1 MAKVAVIIPAAG
13 SGKRF
18 GGKENK
24 IFAKIN
30 DSPVFV
36 KTAELFVNRD
46 DVCQTIMAINP
57 ADRDLVKSKYAAHLG
72 LMGVKVID
80 GGAERYET
88 VGKALEAVDDEAEFI
103 AVHDAVR
110 PCVSQLWINAV
121 FEKAFETGAAILAC
135 PLSGTLK
142 RVDQSGHICE
152 TVSRIDFWEAQT
164 PQVFARNILVEAYAN
179 IDQVPKPVTDDAQVV
194 EAAGQAVSV
203 VQGDPRN
210 IKITTKGDL
219 ALASAL
225 IKSLPKPKP
234 QGLKSPFEEAQ
245 W

>member
-18 GGKENK
+18 GGNENK

-46 DVCQTIMAINP
+46 EVCQVIMAVNP
-57 ADRDLVKSKYAAHLG
+57 ADREQLKGKYGAHLG
-72 LMGVKVID
+72 LLGVKVVD
-80 GGAERYET
+80 GGGERFET
-88 VGKALEAVDDEAEFI
+88 VGKALEAVDDEADYI

-110 PCVSQLWINAV
+110 PCVSQLWIDAV
-121 FEKAFETGAAILAC
+121 FDKAFETGAAIPAL
-135 PLSGTLK
+135 PLTGTLK
-142 RVDQSGHICE
+142 RVDEAGQIVE
-152 TVSRIDFWEAQT
+152 TVSRVDYWEAQT
-164 PQVFARNILVEAYAN
+164 PQVFARTILTDAYAN
-179 IDQVPKPVTDDAQVV
+179 IDQVPKPITDDAQVV
-194 EAAGQAVSV
+194 EAAGQPVTV

-219 ALASAL
+219 ALAKAL

-234 QGLKSPFEEAQ
+234 QGLKGPFEEAQ